1 MIAGRATSKEVKAEA
16 EAREAL
22 AESKGVELTALRA
35 ALTFGAR

>member
-22 AESKGVELTALRA
+22 AESKEAELTALRA